1 MPENLRRAM
10 ELRGLDPDA
19 VAEKAAEL
27 EASGV
32 LDAPEAWPS
41 PQPLPAPGD
50 GQETLL
56 GVMAPTGEQLRDE
69 GMERALRAAPADW
82 KAVAWQAIVELANAG
97 ADFTSDAV
105 WEKVGFSPPEPRALG
120 PLLLRAQRAG
130 MIRPSGERRSSERAV
145 RHAGPVTVWEPV
157 A

>member
-1 MPENLRRAM
+1 MRGAM
-10 ELRGLDPDA
+10 EAAGLDPDE
-19 VAEKAAEL
+19 VAAKAAEL
-27 EASGV
+27 D
-32 LDAPEAWPS
+32 LDASEPV
-41 PQPLPAPGD
+41 PAPSSQRSATPVDD

-56 GVMAPTGEQLRDE
+56 GVMAPTGEELRDE

-82 KAVAWQAIVELANAG
+82 KAVAWQAILDLTDAG
-97 ADFTSDAV
+97 SEFTSDAV

-145 RHAGPVTVWEPV
+145 RHAGPVSVWERV
-157 A
+157 G